1 MYKKSMI
8 NLLVSIAVGLGI
20 AFSSAVWAK
29 NPEMAVKKRDSNGDG
44 KVSLDEWD
52 KKEFIFNKIDLDGD
66 GYLTAKEFAIKWG
79 MPVPGQET
87 QVNAVQGQETQVNAE
102 SAKFST
108 SIPIA
113 DFHFHP
119 GGGAGFSPSG
129 AIELMNDTGVKWA
142 GSGVSGGR
150 GVSGRLW
157 EQYSNQMGD
166 RFIPFAGQK
175 EFNYAFL
182 KGGTSAMLNPYN
194 PIISKF
200 LQQIEN
206 DLETGKVKGVGE
218 LFINNMNSNSNPRMR
233 RKVELDAPIFRDLY
247 QLLAKHNAFLTIHME
262 AHPDSVE
269 QMENLLSSDRNGR
282 ILWNHC
288 GSTTSSG
295 AVRTLLASNS
305 NLFCELSFR
314 FMHKKASRNIFLE
327 NWIDSGWLELIED
340 FPDRFLIGTDAHSDQ
355 QYRKYVKVVRSGLLS
370 NLSPSA
376 ARKVAH
382 ENAQYLF
389 GLQ

>member
-8 NLLVSIAVGLGI
+8 NLLVSLAVGLGI
-20 AFSSAVWAK
+20 VFSSAVWAK
-29 NPEMAVKKRDSNGDG
+29 NPEKAVQKRDSNGDG

-52 KKEFIFNKIDLDGD
+52 KPEFIFNKIDLDGD
-66 GYLTAKEFAIKWG
+66 GYLTVAEFAQKFG
-79 MPVPGQET
+79 MPVPGQEP
-87 QVNAVQGQETQVNAE
+87 QVNAVQGQEPQVNAE
-102 SAKFST
+102 SAKFAT

-142 GSGVSGGR
+142 GSGVSGGK

-157 EQYSNQMGD
+157 EQYSSQMGD

-182 KGGTSAMLNPYN
+182 KGGASAMLDPYN
-194 PIISKF
+194 PIISRF
-200 LQQIEN
+200 MQQIEN

-218 LFINNMNSNSNPRMR
+218 ILINNMHSNSNSRMR
-233 RKVELDAPIFRDLY
+233 RKVEVDAPIFRDLY

-262 AHPDSVE
+262 GDSDSLE

-288 GSTTSSG
+288 GTNTSSG
-295 AVRTLLASNS
+295 DVRTLLASNP

-340 FPDRFLIGTDAHSDQ
+340 FPDRFLIGTDAHSNQ
-355 QYRKYVKVVRSGLLS
+355 QYRKYVKVIRSGLLS

-382 ENAQYLF
+382 ENAQHLF

>member
-1 MYKKSMI
+1 
-8 NLLVSIAVGLGI
+8 
-20 AFSSAVWAK
+20 
-29 NPEMAVKKRDSNGDG
+29 
-44 KVSLDEWD
+44 
-52 KKEFIFNKIDLDGD
+52 
-66 GYLTAKEFAIKWG
+66 

-182 KGGTSAMLNPYN
+182 KGGASAMLDPYN

-233 RKVELDAPIFRDLY
+233 RKVELDAPIFSDLY

-262 AHPDSVE
+262 AHPDSLE

-288 GSTTSSG
+288 GSTTSSA

-340 FPDRFLIGTDAHSDQ
+340 FPDRFLIGTDAHSNQ
-355 QYRKYVKVVRSGLLS
+355 QYRKYVKVIRSGLLS

>member
-1 MYKKSMI
+1 MI
-8 NLLVSIAVGLGI
+8 NLLVSLSVGLGI
-20 AFSSAVWAK
+20 VFSSAVWAK

-79 MPVPGQET
+79 MPIPGQEI
-87 QVNAVQGQETQVNAE
+87 QGQETQVNAE

-119 GGGAGFSPSG
+119 GGSAGFSPSG

-142 GSGVSGGR
+142 GSGVSGGK

-157 EQYSNQMGD
+157 EQYSSQMGD

-182 KGGTSAMLNPYN
+182 KGGASAMLNPYN

-218 LFINNMNSNSNPRMR
+218 LFINNMHSNSRSRMR

-262 AHPDSVE
+262 GDSDSLE

-295 AVRTLLASNS
+295 TVRPLLASNS
-305 NLFCELSFR
+305 NLYCELSFR
-314 FMHKKASRNIFLE
+314 FMHKITSRNIFLE

-340 FPDRFLIGTDAHSDQ
+340 FPDRFLIGTDAHSNQ
-355 QYRKYVKVVRSGLLS
+355 QYRKYVKVIRSGLLS

>member
-1 MYKKSMI
+1 MI

-182 KGGTSAMLNPYN
+182 KGGASAMLDPYN

>member
-340 FPDRFLIGTDAHSDQ
+340 FPDRFLIGTDAHSNQ
-355 QYRKYVKVVRSGLLS
+355 QYRKYVKVIRSGLLS

>member
-1 MYKKSMI
+1 MFNQYFLK
-8 NLLVSIAVGLGI
+8 LVVSLMLGFGLI
-20 AFSSAVWAK
+20 FSSVSWAK
-29 NPEMAVKKRDSNGDG
+29 NPEVAVENRDSNGDG
-44 KVSLDEWD
+44 RVSIDEWE
-52 KKEFIFNKIDLDGD
+52 KSSFIFDKIDFDGD
-66 GYLTAKEFAIKWG
+66 GYLTAAEFAQKWG
-79 MPVPGQET
+79 MPIPGQED
-87 QVNAVQGQETQVNAE
+87 QVSSE
-102 SAKFST
+102 SAMMDT
-108 SIPIA
+108 SMPIA

-119 GGGAGFSPSG
+119 GGLAASSPSG

-142 GSGVSGGR
+142 GSGVSGGK
-150 GVSGRLW
+150 GVSARLW
-157 EQYSNQMGD
+157 EQYSSQMGN

-182 KGGTSAMLNPYN
+182 KGGASAMLDPYN
-194 PIISKF
+194 PIISRF
-200 LQQIEN
+200 MQQIEN

-218 LFINNMNSNSNPRMR
+218 IFINNMHSNTNSRMR
-233 RKVELDAPIFRDLY
+233 RKVEVDAPIFRDLY

-262 AHPDSVE
+262 GDSDSLE

-288 GSTTSSG
+288 GTNTSSG
-295 AVRTLLASNS
+295 DVRTLLASNS

-314 FMHKKASRNIFLE
+314 FMHKKSSRNIFLE

-340 FPDRFLIGTDAHSDQ
+340 FPDRFLIGTDAHSNQ
-355 QYRKYVKVVRSGLLS
+355 QYRKYVKVIRSGLLS

-382 ENAQYLF
+382 ENAQHLF

>member
-1 MYKKSMI
+1 MI

>member
-1 MYKKSMI
+1 MYKKSMT
-8 NLLVSIAVGLGI
+8 NLLVSLAVGLGI

-305 NLFCELSFR
+305 NLFCD
-314 FMHKKASRNIFLE
+314 IFLE

-340 FPDRFLIGTDAHSDQ
+340 FPDRFLIGTDAHSNQ
-355 QYRKYVKVVRSGLLS
+355 QYRKYVKVIRSGLLS